1 MRATFLLLS
10 VPGLLGAACLPP
22 PLADCSDFGCTIIST
37 GGSEEEETTPTTG
50 GGAGV
55 QTVTGD
61 TTEGQHTSEV
71 MSTST
76 DAGTTGEPA
85 EPPVIL
91 GVEIDPNPIT
101 VNGVIDVAVS
111 VENADGVMMALD
123 DGTQIELD
131 SRGGGDFSGGIPI
144 YSGVLNGKHEA
155 ILTPFRDPQIDG
167 RPVPAEYVVQLPAP
181 GDELFWETGDLIGPG
196 EVVAMATLPTGEVVE
211 FGNHAPMG
219 KQRCYLRRRDKGGA
233 WGADDLVE
241 VLPGIDCA
249 AIDLQVDAFGSLYVL
264 LNREG
269 GDGLRWWFA
278 KIASWGEGAKNIGTG
293 TKGETATALAVGPE
307 GISAVCGFAP
317 ISKTE
322 DDGKAWVFK
331 QGLPGETVSLDY
343 VVDNFGMHYFS
354 ERVRDCQFSGNMLAL
369 VGEVNGRFEL
379 ESPRDRLMLTQLDLT
394 TKLATWTVAPQGART
409 QSGAQAMDIDEQGRF
424 VLVGYVCD
432 DVCKPEGE
440 LRIYGED
447 GVLVWVASLGAFPN
461 KELTGRD
468 IAWSPAG
475 HAVVAT
481 GGTMGNEPAF
491 VVRAFAPFNYDPVW
505 TFSHQDDQVF
515 QVVTALAIG
524 RFGEVYAG
532 GFGANGYPAVAYIA
546 G

>member
-1 MRATFLLLS
+1 M
-10 VPGLLGAACLPP
+10 
-22 PLADCSDFGCTIIST
+22 
-37 GGSEEEETTPTTG
+37 PTTG

-61 TTEGQHTSEV
+61 TTEGQNTSEV

-155 ILTPFRDPQIDG
+155 ILTPFREPQIDG

-278 KIASWGEGAKNIGTG
+278 KIASWGQGAKNIGTG
-293 TKGETATALAVGPE
+293 TKGETATALAVGAA

-317 ISKTE
+317 ATKDDE
-322 DDGKAWVFK
+322 DGKAWVFK

-343 VVDNFGMHYFS
+343 QPGNSGVHHFS
-354 ERVRDCQFSGNMLAL
+354 ERVRDCLFAGEGLVV
-369 VGEVNGRFEL
+369 VGEVSAIEVDDVEREHLFLVNF
-379 ESPRDRLMLTQLDLT
+379 DMKAKYAD
-394 TKLATWTVAPQGART
+394 WTVAPPRANTT
-409 QSGAQAMDIDEQGRF
+409 QSGAQAMALDNQGRI
-424 VLVGYVCD
+424 LVAGYVCD
-432 DVCKPEGE
+432 DDCEPAGE
-440 LRIYGED
+440 LRIYEAD
-447 GVLVWVASLGAFPN
+447 GTLAWYASLGAFPS
-461 KELTGRD
+461 KLLTGRD

-475 HAVVAT
+475 HIVVAT
-481 GGTMGNEPAF
+481 GGTLGQEAAF
-491 VVRAFAPFNYDPVW
+491 MVRAFAPFKYEPLW
-505 TFSHQDDQVF
+505 TFTHLDDQVF
-515 QVVTALAIG
+515 QVVSALAIG